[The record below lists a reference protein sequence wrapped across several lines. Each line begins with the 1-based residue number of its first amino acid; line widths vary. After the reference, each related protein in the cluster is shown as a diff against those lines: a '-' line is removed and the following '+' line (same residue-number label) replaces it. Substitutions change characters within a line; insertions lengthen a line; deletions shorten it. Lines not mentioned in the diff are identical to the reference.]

1 MKANL
6 WSLNIY
12 RQKAGWE
19 GCWQRPSGALFLTSS
34 PSHPHFSKNSSH
46 FGKDWVSEWS
56 RSVMPD
62 SLRPHGLH
70 GLPGSSVHGIFQA
83 RVLEWV
89 AISMETNVPD
99 FQPGEKI
106 STKGR
111 VRGGWESYVK
121 TQGQTL
127 SNRFVNALP
136 EAISLWLDVNVLSIN
151 TTYTD
156 KTAFSLAF
164 DLLDL

>member
-70 GLPGSSVHGIFQA
+70 GLPGSSIHGIFQA

-89 AISMETNVPD
+89 AISFSRGSSWPRDWTQVSHVVDRRFTVWAAREESP
-99 FQPGEKI
+99 PI
-106 STKGR
+106 SG
-111 VRGGWESYVK
+111 SNNPSSP
-121 TQGQTL
+121 TL
-127 SNRFVNALP
+127 DIWSP
-136 EAISLWLDVNVLSIN
+136 WL
-151 TTYTD
+151 
-156 KTAFSLAF
+156 AFSKNHVTLF
-164 DLLDL
+164 